1 MRSGYTGLGRAL
13 SLLALAVCLQSCDFR
28 SGSAGDTRLTSLDPG
43 DCSLVSAAGDHD
55 ALSYRC
61 DGPDRPVFLHF
72 NDGTRLSIQIGMGGP
87 EFGPFSS
94 KREPN
99 WPIQWVGKTDMGG
112 FKPTAAIFRAREP
125 YDDEG
130 PTFLTVVSL
139 ASTPCVLG
147 RISGANA
154 NEQAISLAK
163 QGQCGPTVAPSRES
177 PAAGRPSVSPQR
189 YRVKFTCL
197 VLGSDGLEPVEFSAC
212 INRFAEVSVK
222 RGSERMSLP
231 DDLIQ
236 RSSFVLDVGDDDFE
250 AWARQSKG
258 ISKVRIDVLD
268 DSRRVVASVTTQG
281 DWNHQWDF
289 AQVSR
294 DDIEQNP

>member
-13 SLLALAVCLQSCDFR
+13 VPLTLAVCLQSCDFR

-43 DCSLVSAAGDHD
+43 DCSLVTAAGDHD

-99 WPIQWVGKTDMGG
+99 WPLQWVGKTDMGG

-147 RISGANA
+147 RTSGPNA
-154 NEQAISLAK
+154 NEQAMSLAEN
-163 QGQCGPTVAPSRES
+163 GRCGEESSARSGSGGADLPPPKVAPQSVDRTVTFSCTFRSQRNPLAFCLAGGIDEDDGSISVTADNRQTVYSVDRMNVDGYDLRVSLGAEPFEITAWGTQDRVLRAEVRTSDGTLLASRETEG
-177 PAAGRPSVSPQR
+177 GR
-189 YRVKFTCL
+189 
-197 VLGSDGLEPVEFSAC
+197 
-212 INRFAEVSVK
+212 I
-222 RGSERMSLP
+222 RMS
-231 DDLIQ
+231 DADL
-236 RSSFVLDVGDDDFE
+236 R
-250 AWARQSKG
+250 
-258 ISKVRIDVLD
+258 
-268 DSRRVVASVTTQG
+268 
-281 DWNHQWDF
+281 
-289 AQVSR
+289 
-294 DDIEQNP
+294 